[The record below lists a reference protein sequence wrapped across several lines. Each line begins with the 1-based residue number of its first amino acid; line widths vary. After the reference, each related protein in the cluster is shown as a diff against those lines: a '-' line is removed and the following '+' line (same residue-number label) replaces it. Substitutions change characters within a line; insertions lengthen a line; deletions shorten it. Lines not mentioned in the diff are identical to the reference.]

1 MTIWLGILL
10 GSLAVYSWKVLG
22 AMLPTSA
29 LNHPVV
35 SRLASLITVA
45 LLAALVGVQ
54 GFTTSS
60 DSVSSVVFDARVPAI
75 LVAVGLLA
83 LRAPFIV
90 VVAASAAVAALLRA
104 FL

>member
-10 GSLAVYSWKVLG
+10 GSIAVFSWKFIG
-22 AMLPTSA
+22 SMLPTSA

-35 SRLASLITVA
+35 SRIANLITVA

-54 GFTTSS
+54 GFTSS
-60 DSVSSVVFDARVPAI
+60 TDAVSSVAFDARVPAI

-90 VVAASAAVAALLRA
+90 VVSVAAAVAALLRA
-104 FL
+104 FI

>member
-10 GSLAVYSWKVLG
+10 GSIAVYSWKVIG

-35 SRLASLITVA
+35 SRIANLITVA

-54 GFTTSS
+54 GFTSS
-60 DSVSSVVFDARVPAI
+60 VDSVSTIEFDARVPAI

-90 VVAASAAVAALLRA
+90 VVAAAAAVSALLR
-104 FL
+104 FFI